1 MNLTLRAC
9 LCPAF
14 ALPLPCLCRQAS
26 GRQAAGRRQA
36 GSTFYEEAI
45 CCKSE
50 LKIASPD
57 KQRRDRNDAKM
68 I

>member
-1 MNLTLRAC
+1 LIEID
-9 LCPAF
+9 PAF
-14 ALPLPCLCRQAS
+14 ALPLP
-26 GRQAAGRRQA
+26 AGRRQA

-50 LKIASPD
+50 LKIAFPD